1 MKEAIFVKRN
11 TEKWKEYENAPTNDP
26 DQLTERFI
34 ELTDDLSF
42 SKTFYPKAAITQ
54 YLNGITAQLHQK
66 LYSNRPEDRRRIK
79 SFWIEELPL
88 LMYEV
93 RFKLLY
99 SFLFSLAAFLLG
111 WVSAANDDTFV
122 RLIMGDSYVNQTLEN
137 INSGDPL
144 AIYKS
149 DNQANMFMAITVNNI
164 RVSFVAFAFGL
175 FYSAGTVYILFQNGI
190 MLGAFQYFFY
200 ARGLLMASVLK
211 IWIHGTLEISAIVI
225 AGCAGLVMGN
235 SLLFSGTFSR
245 LESFKMGA
253 KKGLKVVIGLV
264 PIFIMAGF
272 LESFVT
278 RLTLPVPVSAAII
291 AVSAAF
297 IGWYFVVYPARVYQ
311 KSLKNHQI

>member
-1 MKEAIFVKRN
+1 MKEAIFIKRN
-11 TEKWKEYENAPTNDP
+11 TDKWKEYESTPTNNP

-42 SKTFYPKAAITQ
+42 SKTFYPKATITQ

-66 LYSNRPEDRRRIK
+66 LYSNRPEDSRRIK
-79 SFWIEELPL
+79 SFWVEELPL

-93 RFKLLY
+93 RYKLLY
-99 SFLFSLAAFLLG
+99 SFLFSLVAFLLG
-111 WVSAANDDTFV
+111 WVSAAHDDTFV
-122 RLIMGDSYVNQTLEN
+122 RLILGDSYINQTLEN

-164 RVSFVAFAFGL
+164 RVSFMAFALGL
-175 FYSAGTVYILFQNGI
+175 FYSVGTVFVLFQNGI

-200 ARGLLMASVLK
+200 ARGLLLASVLK
-211 IWIHGTLEISAIVI
+211 IWIHGTLEISAIII

-235 SLLFSGTFSR
+235 SLIFSGTFSR
-245 LESFKMGA
+245 LESFKVGA

-264 PIFIMAGF
+264 PVFIMAGF

-278 RLTLPVPVSAAII
+278 RLKLPVPISIAII
-291 AVSAAF
+291 AVSAVF
-297 IGWYFVVYPARVYQ
+297 IGWYFVVYPARVHQ
-311 KSLKNHQI
+311 KTTK